1 MPLLRSR
8 DVPLIEEFVAEH
20 EAVTDLG
27 GDAVRVRALD
37 AGDRVRAAASS
48 AAFPGAPAGARER

>member
-48 AAFPGAPAGARER
+48 AAFLGAQER